1 MKLYNSNQKKIFLKK
16 WFSFRCHYTTLTS
29 LFLGQKLYQKEE
41 DSNNTHK
48 SKKLYIILYFHHK
61 YKYQTR
67 MYRYIPQILC
77 HLFKAG
83 GRGAAFVCVPTIV
96 ESANQRFWLRAL
108 KVECRELSS
117 PQNRQGAY
125 KQVAPINCLEK
136 NR

>member
-16 WFSFRCHYTTLTS
+16 WFSFRWHYTTLTS
-29 LFLGQKLYQKEE
+29 LFLGQKLYQKEK
-41 DSNNTHK
+41 DSNNTLK
-48 SKKLYIILYFHHK
+48 YKKLYIILYFHQK
-61 YKYQTR
+61 YKYQNR
-67 MYRYIPQILC
+67 MHRYSPQILC
-77 HLFKAG
+77 HLFKAE
-83 GRGAAFVCVPTIV
+83 GRGAALVCVPTIV
-96 ESANQRFWLRAL
+96 ESANQRFWLRAP